1 MDDPHDGWHCE
12 SHEARGRRVLVGRAG
27 GGRRRKSW
35 KPMSVARGSE
45 GGDRCFVCQKVLN
58 RSGQMQMLGSVVRE
72 TKGRY
77 IAGRARYA

>member
-1 MDDPHDGWHCE
+1 MMDGIVSPTRPAEEGM
-12 SHEARGRRVLVGRAG
+12 LVGRAG
-27 GGRRRKSW
+27 GGRGRKTL
-35 KPMSVARGSE
+35 KPMSVARGSV

-58 RSGQMQMLGSVVRE
+58 RSGQMQILGIVVRE